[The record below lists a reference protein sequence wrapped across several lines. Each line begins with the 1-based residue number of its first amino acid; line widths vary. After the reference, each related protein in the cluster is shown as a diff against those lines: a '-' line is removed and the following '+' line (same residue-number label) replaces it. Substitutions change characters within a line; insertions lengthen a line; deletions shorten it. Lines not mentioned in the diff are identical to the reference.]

1 MTTKIWKK
9 PALDLVN
16 IKTLNCFFTRLAF
29 LGVFLAPQPV
39 MAASLTGV
47 NITVNGVLKTIG
59 LTADLVSLYGLA
71 DNNSGS
77 NSIVVRFSGDEE
89 NFSLRVRGTELDD
102 TITTR
107 ISGEAFGQSQLANG
121 GVGQVRLWS
130 FDMDFQFF
138 SVNDS
143 LVNRNEEI
151 RVNGDIRH
159 EVAPHSGDAPQGP
172 PLGFRLKINAND
184 AVNQVV
190 RDSFPPVTQ
199 LHPGTAKHS
208 DKLTKA
214 QLVGTTNT
222 VLFQD
227 QITNWDLTMEAT
239 HVPEPITIAGSV
251 MGLGVGAV
259 LKRKYAKQQKK
270 AKAKSTPNLLS

>member
-47 NITVNGVLKTIG
+47 NLTVNGVLKTIE
-59 LTADLVSLYGLA
+59 LTADLVTIFGLA
-71 DNNSGS
+71 DNDSGS
-77 NSIVVRFSGDEE
+77 NSIVVRFSGDED
-89 NFSLRVRGTELDD
+89 NFSLRVRGTDLND
-102 TITTR
+102 TATTR
-107 ISGEAFGQSQLANG
+107 ISGEAFGQTQLANG

-138 SVNDS
+138 SVNDN
-143 LVNRNEEI
+143 LFTPNEEI

-159 EVAPHSGDAPQGP
+159 EVGPHSGDAPQGP
-172 PLGFRLKINAND
+172 PLGFRLKINADD

-190 RDSFPPVTQ
+190 RNSFPSVTG

-208 DKLTKA
+208 DKLTRA
-214 QLVGTTNT
+214 QLVGTTNALL
-222 VLFQD
+222 VQD
-227 QITNWDLTMEAT
+227 QIINWDLTLEAS
-239 HVPEPITIAGSV
+239 HAVPEPITIATAV
-251 MGLGVGAV
+251 TALGFGAV
-259 LKRKYAKQQKK
+259 LKRKYVKQQKEE
-270 AKAKSTPNLLS
+270 KSKSNS

>member
-47 NITVNGVLKTIG
+47 NLTVNGVLKTIELG
-59 LTADLVSLYGLA
+59 ADLVTIYGLA
-71 DNNSGS
+71 DNDSGS
-77 NSIVVRFSGDEE
+77 NSIVVRFSGDED

-102 TITTR
+102 TTTTR
-107 ISGEAFGQSQLANG
+107 ISGEAFGQRQLANG

-143 LVNRNEEI
+143 LVNPNEEI

-159 EVAPHSGDAPQGP
+159 EVGPHSGDAAQGP
-172 PLGFRLKINAND
+172 PLGFRLKINADD

-190 RDSFPPVTQ
+190 KNSFPSVSQ

-208 DKLTKA
+208 DKLTRA
-214 QLVGTTNT
+214 QLVGTTNAL
-222 VLFQD
+222 LFQD
-227 QITNWDLTMEAT
+227 QIINWDLTLEAS
-239 HVPEPITIAGSV
+239 HAVPEPITIGTSV
-251 MGLGVGAV
+251 AALGVGAV
-259 LKRKYAKQQKK
+259 LKRNYAKEQKK
-270 AKAKSTPNLLS
+270 AKAKSNS